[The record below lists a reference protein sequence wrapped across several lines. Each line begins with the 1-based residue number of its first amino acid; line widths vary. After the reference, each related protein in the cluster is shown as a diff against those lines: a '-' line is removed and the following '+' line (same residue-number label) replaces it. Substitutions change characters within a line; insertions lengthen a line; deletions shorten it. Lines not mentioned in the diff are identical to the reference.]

1 MKKELDEFLKEMAKA
16 PLLDRVEERKLLK
29 AVQQKGTDC
38 DEMRKLIECSG
49 RHIISDSNGRFIV
62 SLASQYQNQG
72 LSLMELI
79 DEARKGLVKAAVKY
93 DIKSDFSFI
102 SYAVWWMRQSII
114 QALE

>member
-1 MKKELDEFLKEMAKA
+1 MKKGLDEYLKEITKA
-16 PLLDRVEERKLLK
+16 PLLDRVEERKLLR
-29 AVQQKGTDC
+29 AVQQKGT
-38 DEMRKLIECSG
+38 EVLYSRSKQLVL
-49 RHIISDSNGRFIV
+49 GRFIISV
-62 SLASQYQNQG
+62 ANQYQNQG

-79 DEARKGLVKAAVKY
+79 DEAREGLVKAAVKY

>member
-1 MKKELDEFLKEMAKA
+1 MKKGLDEYLKEITKA
-16 PLLDRVEERKLLK
+16 PLLDRVEERKLLR
-29 AVQQKGTDC
+29 AVQQNGTEC
-38 DEMRKLIECSG
+38 DEMRKLI
-49 RHIISDSNGRFIV
+49 DSNGRYIV
-62 SLASQYQNQG
+62 SVASQYQNQG

>member
-1 MKKELDEFLKEMAKA
+1 MKKGLDEYLKEIAKA
-16 PLLDRVEERKLLK
+16 PLLDRVEERKLLR
-29 AVQQKGTDC
+29 AVQQKGTEC
-38 DEMRKLIECSG
+38 DEMRKLI
-49 RHIISDSNGRFIV
+49 DSNGRYIV

-93 DIKSDFSFI
+93 DTKSGFSFI

>member
-1 MKKELDEFLKEMAKA
+1 MKKGLDEYLKEITKA
-16 PLLDRVEERKLLK
+16 PLLDRVEERKLLR
-29 AVQQKGTDC
+29 AVQQKGTDSH
-38 DEMRKLIECSG
+38 EMRKLI
-49 RHIISDSNGRFIV
+49 DSNGRFIV

-72 LSLMELI
+72 LSLMELV
-79 DEARKGLVKAAVKY
+79 DEARKGMVKAAMKY

>member
-49 RHIISDSNGRFIV
+49 RHIISVAN
-62 SLASQYQNQG
+62 QYQDLG

>member
-1 MKKELDEFLKEMAKA
+1 MDEYLKEIATA
-16 PLLDRVEERKLLK
+16 PLLDRVEERKLLR

-38 DEMRKLIECSG
+38 HEMRKLIDC
-49 RHIISDSNGRFIV
+49 NGRFIISV
-62 SLASQYQNQG
+62 ANQYQNQG

-79 DEARKGLVKAAVKY
+79 DEAREGLVKAAVKY

>member
-1 MKKELDEFLKEMAKA
+1 MKKELDEYLKEMAKA

-29 AVQQKGTDC
+29 AVQQKGTEC
-38 DEMRKLIECSG
+38 DEMRKLTECNG
-49 RHIISDSNGRFIV
+49 RYIISIAN
-62 SLASQYQNQG
+62 QYQNQG

-102 SYAVWWMRQSII
+102 SYATWWMRQSII
-114 QALE
+114 QSLK

>member
-1 MKKELDEFLKEMAKA
+1 MKKKLDEYLKEMASA
-16 PLLDRVEERKLLK
+16 PRLDRVEERRLLR
-29 AVQQKGTDC
+29 AVQQKGSEC
-38 DEMRKLIECSG
+38 DEMRKLI
-49 RHIISDSNGRFIV
+49 DSNGRYIV
-62 SLASQYQNQG
+62 SVANQYQNQG

-79 DEARKGLVKAAVKY
+79 DEARKGLAKAAMKY